1 MEILKFEPI
10 YMERVWGGSM
20 LSDFFHRSI
29 KGKSDK
35 IGESWEIVDRSKEQ
49 SIASEG
55 AYKGQSIR
63 NIILRDSKS
72 ILGPNW
78 NPSKRFP
85 ILVKWL
91 DCKERLSLQ
100 VHPPA
105 HIAKSLDGE
114 PKTEN
119 WYVAKSTENAGLFI
133 GLKKNTSRSIF
144 QQSIKQGTTE
154 LLCHRVKSRK
164 GDSVLVESGRI
175 HAIDKGNLILEI
187 QQNSNTTF
195 RVYDW
200 GRTGLDN
207 NKRELHIEESL
218 KCIDFNDF
226 EPKPL
231 ITNSSDGKTLLADCK
246 HFRIFKFNSSEG
258 ENIKLKTEQ
267 VDCMIIHLI
276 SGKIKIGQNIILEGE
291 QVISPFASECII
303 SAVESSTFLVTDQF
317 TNQ

>member
-1 MEILKFEPI
+1 MKILKFEPI
-10 YMERVWGGSM
+10 YMERVWGGNM
-20 LSDFFHRSI
+20 LSDFFHRNINS
-29 KGKSDK
+29 KSDK
-35 IGESWEIVDRSKEQ
+35 IGESWEIVDRPNEQ
-49 SIASEG
+49 SVSSEG

-63 NIILRDSKS
+63 NIILKDSKS

-78 NPSKRFP
+78 NPRKRFP

-105 HIAKSLDGE
+105 HIAKDLNGE

-133 GLKKNTSRSIF
+133 GLKKNISKTMF

-154 LLCHRVKSRK
+154 LLCHKVKSQR

-200 GRTGLDN
+200 DRTGLDN

-276 SGKIKIGQNIILEGE
+276 SGKIKIGQNILLEGE